1 MTRSLAVDPGGT
13 HIRFRLLADGEDG
26 DGARRRRVPAHVV
39 EMR

>member
-13 HIRFRLLADGEDG
+13 HARFRLLADGKGG